1 MQFPFVLI
9 IPALLINTMA
19 STLESNDPIKASFF
33 DHFSCKICLEI
44 LKKPVQCQRNEHYFC
59 TSCITQHLRRN
70 QTCPLCMEELTLE
83 TLRPIPRVVADL
95 ISQSDVPLC
104 KNVQRGC
111 KEAVKH
117 QDLPFHHEVCAFAP
131 VPCSIEGC
139 GETVNKQDLTSHEKE
154 SCKFRKIKCEDCDE
168 EMTYRDHVK
177 HSCVVRKEMDEVK
190 LWLREIGSCLK
201 EIQDEVKGNGEA
213 IKNLQDPLRLAS
225 SCLIRQERRVIVNGQ
240 IVVAGG
246 HNKSTMRSYEVFN
259 WSTKTWTLFKN
270 ALFFDHYNSLSFL
283 HNNNIMICGGERSER
298 VECLDMTSFEVFSWP
313 ATVPKFEKA
322 ALCGGDQIITFGKSV
337 VITFLKPPYLSDTV
351 LAYHNDEERSEY
363 GLEYV
368 NGKVVVVGG
377 LYRRPS
383 GPRDLTRYNFSQ
395 TDDVVLFNPATNEL
409 KKLGA
414 LPYKVSRMAT
424 VPYKDNVI
432 VIGGQGE
439 NNRAL
444 NNVLMYNITS
454 QECRK
459 LPSMLESRYGC
470 TAVIMGDVIVVMG
483 GYTGIVRTVAY
494 PMLAQ
499 DTCNAYLK
507 TVEYHVLGQDT
518 WNRLPP
524 MHWGREGAT
533 ACVKA

>member
-9 IPALLINTMA
+9 FSLLILHIQTILDLFRHVSPSQHLRSMA

-95 ISQSDVPLC
+95 LSQYDVPLC

-111 KEAVKH
+111 KEVVEH

-131 VPCSIEGC
+131 VSCPIEGC
-139 GETVNKQDLTSHEKE
+139 DETVNKQDLASHEKE
-154 SCKFRKIKCEDCDE
+154 SCKFRKIKCEDCDK

-177 HSCVVRKEMDEVK
+177 HSCVVRKEMDEMK
-190 LWLREIGSCLK
+190 MMLREIGSCLK
-201 EIQDEVKGNGEA
+201 EIQDEVKGHGEA

-225 SCLIRQERRVIVNGQ
+225 SCLIRQERMVIVNGQ

-246 HNKSTMRSYEVFN
+246 DAKSTMRSYEVFN

-283 HNNNIMICGGERSER
+283 HNNNIMICGGQRSER

-313 ATVPKFEKA
+313 ATVPKFGKA
-322 ALCGGDQIITFGKSV
+322 ALCGGDQIITFEKSV
-337 VITFLKPPYLSDTV
+337 VITFVKPPYLSETV
-351 LAYHNDEERSEY
+351 LAYGNDEERSEY

-368 NGKVVVVGG
+368 NEKVVVVGG

-383 GPRDLTRYNFSQ
+383 GLTRYKSSQ
-395 TDDVVLFNPATNEL
+395 TDNVVLFNPATNEL
-409 KKLGA
+409 KKLA
-414 LPYKVSRMAT
+414 PLPYKVSRMAT
-424 VPYKDNVI
+424 VPYKDHVI
-432 VIGGQGE
+432 IIGGQGE
-439 NNRAL
+439 NHQAL
-444 NNVLMYNITS
+444 NNVLLYNITS

-459 LPSMLESRYGC
+459 LPSMLESRFSC

-483 GYTGIVRTVAY
+483 GFNGK
-494 PMLAQ
+494 
-499 DTCNAYLK
+499 AYLN
-507 TVEYHVLGQDT
+507 TVEFHVLGQDT
-518 WNRLPP
+518 WNKLPP
-524 MHWGREGAT
+524 MHCGRAGLT

>member
-1 MQFPFVLI
+1 
-9 IPALLINTMA
+9 MA
-19 STLESNDPIKASFF
+19 STLESGDPIKASFF
-33 DHFSCKICLEI
+33 DHFTCKICLEI
-44 LKKPVQCQRNEHYFC
+44 LKKPVQCQQNEHYFC
-59 TSCITQHLRRN
+59 TSCITQHLKRN

-95 ISQSDVPLC
+95 ISQYDVPLC

-111 KEAVKH
+111 KEVVKH

-131 VPCSIEGC
+131 VSCSIEGC
-139 GETVNKQDLTSHEKE
+139 GETVNKQDLASHEKE
-154 SCKFRKIKCEDCDE
+154 SCKFRKIKCEDCDK

-177 HSCVVRKEMDEVK
+177 HSCVVRKEMDEMK
-190 LWLREIGSCLK
+190 MMLREIGSSLK
-201 EIQDEVKGNGEA
+201 KIQDEVKGNSEA

-246 HNKSTMRSYEVFN
+246 DAKSTMRSYEVFN

-270 ALFFDHYNSLSFL
+270 ALLFDHYHSFSYL
-283 HNNNIMICGGERSER
+283 YNNNIMICGGQKSRR
-298 VECLDMTSFEVFSWP
+298 IECLDMNSSGVFSTP
-313 ATVPKFEKA
+313 ATVPSSEKG
-322 ALCGGDQIITFGKSV
+322 ALCGGDQIITFEDDAIK
-337 VITFLKPPYLSDTV
+337 TLLKPPFSSKTV
-351 LAYHNDEERSEY
+351 LAYGDDEERSEY

-377 LYRRPS
+377 FYRRPS
-383 GPRDLTRYNFSQ
+383 DLTRYSSSQ
-395 TDDVVLFNPATNEL
+395 TDNVVLFNPATNEL
-409 KKLGA
+409 KNLA
-414 LPYKVSRMAT
+414 PLPYKVSRMAT

-432 VIGGQGE
+432 VIGGKDE
-439 NNRAL
+439 NGRAI
-444 NNVLMYNITS
+444 NNVLMYNITN

-459 LPSMLESRYGC
+459 LPSMLEGRHGC

-483 GYTGIVRTVAY
+483 G
-494 PMLAQ
+494 
-499 DTCNAYLK
+499 CNGKAYLN

-518 WNRLPP
+518 WNKLPP
-524 MHWGREGAT
+524 MHCGRAGLT

>member
-1 MQFPFVLI
+1 
-9 IPALLINTMA
+9 MA
-19 STLESNDPIKASFF
+19 STLESGDPIKASFF
-33 DHFSCKICLEI
+33 DHFTCKICLEI
-44 LKKPVQCQRNEHYFC
+44 LKKPVQCQQNEHYFC
-59 TSCITQHLRRN
+59 TSCITQHLKRN

-95 ISQSDVPLC
+95 ISQYDVPLC

-111 KEAVKH
+111 KEVVKH

-131 VPCSIEGC
+131 VSCSIEGC
-139 GETVNKQDLTSHEKE
+139 GETVNKQDLASHEKE

-177 HSCVVRKEMDEVK
+177 HSCVVRKEMDEMK
-190 LWLREIGSCLK
+190 MMLREIGSCLK
-201 EIQDEVKGNGEA
+201 EIQDEVKGHGEA

-270 ALFFDHYNSLSFL
+270 ALLFDHYHSFSYL
-283 HNNNIMICGGERSER
+283 YNNNIMICGGQKSRR
-298 VECLDMTSFEVFSWP
+298 IECLDMNSSGVFSTP
-313 ATVPKFEKA
+313 ATVPSSEKG
-322 ALCGGDQIITFGKSV
+322 ALCGGDQIITFEDDAIK
-337 VITFLKPPYLSDTV
+337 TLLKPPFSSKTV
-351 LAYHNDEERSEY
+351 LAYGDDEERSEY

-377 LYRRPS
+377 FYRRPS
-383 GPRDLTRYNFSQ
+383 DLTRYSSSQ
-395 TDDVVLFNPATNEL
+395 TDNVVLFNPATNEL
-409 KKLGA
+409 KNLA
-414 LPYKVSRMAT
+414 PLPYKVSRMAT

-432 VIGGQGE
+432 VIGGKDE
-439 NNRAL
+439 NGRAI
-444 NNVLMYNITS
+444 NNVLMYNITN

-459 LPSMLESRYGC
+459 LPSMLEGRHGC

-483 GYTGIVRTVAY
+483 G
-494 PMLAQ
+494 
-499 DTCNAYLK
+499 CNGKAYLN

-518 WNRLPP
+518 WNKLPP
-524 MHWGREGAT
+524 MHCGRAGLT